1 MCGIIASIKEDN
13 LFNYLINGLKKE
25 EYRGYDSC
33 GIGYLKSDKIYI
45 SKVIGSVAE
54 LKVSDDE
61 IKIGLGHTRWATHG
75 KNTLN
80 NAHPHLSN
88 HGLFALVHNGTIYN
102 YQDLKNELLTLGFS
116 FYGETDSEVI
126 ANYLEYQYGL
136 CLDVKLALENT
147 IAKLQGT
154 YALCIIFCFE
164 KRIYF
169 AKNSSPLILGIN
181 KNEYTLISD
190 INALQDETKYI
201 DLDDGEYGY
210 ISLSNYAIFKQG
222 KKIHKKESPLET
234 KKNNIEEKKFTYY
247 MEKEINEIPN
257 MINLLF
263 NNFQNMKIEPI
274 LESIRSAKKLIFVAS
289 GTSFHAGLIGK
300 SFFQK
305 ESEVILASELYT
317 EKYHIDKDNL
327 YIFISQSGETMDV
340 LKSLEYVHQTCS
352 NSLGITNVANSSLYK
367 KCKYQLLIYAQQEIA
382 VASTKAYINEVVLL
396 FYIASLLNNIDA
408 KQEIS
413 KYINYSLTEG
423 KEKELKGIAKN
434 LKDKQNAIFIGK
446 GKDYYLAKEA
456 SLKLKEVSYIHS
468 EAMYSGELKHGS
480 IALIEQDFPVFV
492 IADSKPNEYIL
503 SAIEEIKA
511 RGGKVYIFTYNHK
524 ESLSF
529 IPLMI
534 EFFYLAFYVAK
545 SKGNRIDK
553 PRNLAKSVT
562 VE

>member
-1 MCGIIASIKEDN
+1 MCGIIASIKDNN
-13 LFNYLINGLKKE
+13 LFDYLINGLRKE

-33 GIGYLKSDKIYI
+33 GIGYLKGDKIYL
-45 SKVIGSVAE
+45 SKVIGSVSD
-54 LKVSDDE
+54 LKVNDDN

-102 YQDLKNELLTLGFS
+102 YQDLKNELLALGFT

-126 ANYLEYQYGL
+126 VNYLEYQYGL

-147 IAKLQGT
+147 ISKLHGT

-190 INALQDETKYI
+190 LNALQDETKYI
-201 DLDDGEYGY
+201 DLDDEEYGY
-210 ISLSNYAIFKQG
+210 ISSSSYSIYKHG
-222 KKIHKKESPLET
+222 KKIHKKEITLE
-234 KKNNIEEKKFTYY
+234 KKKINNDEKKFKYY
-247 MEKEINEIPN
+247 MEKEINEIPS
-257 MINLLF
+257 MINFLF
-263 NNFQNMKIEPI
+263 DNLKNIKLDSI
-274 LESIRSAKKLIFVAS
+274 LAAIKQARKLVFIAS
-289 GTSFHAGLIGK
+289 GTSFHAGLIAK

-305 ESEVILASELYT
+305 ECDVILASELYT
-317 EKYHIDKDNL
+317 EKYTIDKDNL

-340 LKSLEYVHQTCS
+340 LKSLEYVHKTCS
-352 NSLGITNVANSSLYK
+352 NSLGITNVKNSSLYK
-367 KCKYQLLIYAQQEIA
+367 KTKYQLLIYANQEIA

-396 FYIASLLNNIDA
+396 FYISSSLNDKDVN
-408 KQEIS
+408 QEIK
-413 KYINYSLTEG
+413 KYINYSLSKA
-423 KEKELKGIAKN
+423 KEKELKNIAQS
-434 LKDKQNAIFIGK
+434 LKEKESAIFIGK

-492 IADSKPNEYIL
+492 ISDSHINEYLL

-511 RGGKVYIFTYNHK
+511 RGGKVYIFNYDHK
-524 ESLSF
+524 ESLGF

-534 EFFYLAFYVAK
+534 EFFYLAFFTAIE
-545 SKGNRIDK
+545 KGNRVDK